1 MEYVEVKGKTVEVAV
16 QAALTELG
24 IDDPARAEIEILQ
37 EPQKGFLGMGGQPA
51 IVRVKPKPRPKRRRR
66 RGRGG
71 DDAKGDQRSS
81 GKDGGSRGGGQ
92 HRGRQEGK
100 QDGKK
105 EPARQSKPP
114 RKPKAEMTNQ
124 DGEQRPDVEIESFV
138 PIVRDF
144 LSGLVAA
151 FGLEGDV
158 SVRVDGDTV
167 IAEIHGEQ
175 TEALVGPR
183 GSVMEAIHDLTKT
196 VMQRQTQS
204 SARLRLDI
212 AGYAERRRQALTIY
226 ANQLIDQVL
235 TEGGELMLDPMSA
248 SDRKVI
254 HDAVATR
261 PGVRS
266 YSEGT
271 APQRFVVIARSED
284 EDGED
289 AAEATVVP
297 GSDSEE

>member
-1 MEYVEVKGKTVEVAV
+1 MEYVEVKGKSVEIAV

-24 IDDPARAEIEILQ
+24 IDDPTRAEVEVLQ

-71 DDAKGDQRSS
+71 GEAKSGEDRGS
-81 GKDGGSRGGGQ
+81 GKGGRSRSGQ
-92 HRGRQEGK
+92 RDRQDGK

-105 EPARQSKPP
+105 ESARRAKGP
-114 RKPKAEMTNQ
+114 RAAQAETTEK
-124 DGEQRPDVEIESFV
+124 EQRPDVDIESFV

-144 LSGLVAA
+144 LSGLVAS
-151 FGLEGDV
+151 FGLEGEV
-158 SVRVDGDTV
+158 SVRVDGDTI
-167 IAEIHGEQ
+167 IAEVHGEQ

-183 GSVMEAIHDLTKT
+183 GSVMEAVHDLTKT

-254 HDAVATR
+254 HDAVAAR

-284 EDGED
+284 EEGEESSEPAFD
-289 AAEATVVP
+289 E
-297 GSDSEE
+297 SEE